1 MREVPLSMISE
12 LKLKLSV
19 MFGRGT
25 VFTRSEQY
33 TPWGVC
39 DREGCSHDEDSTP
52 REGGGSRD
60 RDGCSHDQDSTLC
73 DREGCS
79 HDQDSTPL
87 WGCVSVTE
95 KGVRTTRTVHSPGEA
110 GGL

>member
-39 DREGCSHDEDSTP
+39 DIEGCSHDEDSTP
-52 REGGGSRD
+52 REGGGDPVTETGVHTIRTV
-60 RDGCSHDQDSTLC
+60 HF
-73 DREGCS
+73 
-79 HDQDSTPL
+79 
-87 WGCVSVTE
+87 VTE
-95 KGVRTTRTVHSPGEA
+95 KGVHTIRTVHPF
-110 GGL
+110 GGVCL

>member
-52 REGGGSRD
+52 RVCVCVCGGD
-60 RDGCSHDQDSTLC
+60 L
-73 DREGCS
+73 
-79 HDQDSTPL
+79 
-87 WGCVSVTE
+87 
-95 KGVRTTRTVHSPGEA
+95 
-110 GGL
+110 